1 MLAVTVCCD
10 RQGVIR
16 RLSHLQDNITDAE
29 HQQALQLSA
38 SRNLLLKSDLFIS
51 VTTLFVTVGAM
62 VTGIF
67 GMNLNSNVQDDP
79 SWFTNVVILI
89 CVGVFICVAVSFSL
103 LNMFLRT

>member
-1 MLAVTVCCD
+1 MVAVYVH
-10 RQGVIR
+10 QGIVR
-16 RLSHLQDNITDAE
+16 RLSHTQDGITDAE

-67 GMNLNSNVQDDP
+67 GMNLNSYVQTDP
-79 SWFTNVVILI
+79 GWFNAVVICI
-89 CVGVFICVAVSFSL
+89 CCGIVLFSSVAFGL
-103 LNMFLRT
+103 LNWFLRT